1 MTLGEKIRK
10 LRLGKDLTQRQLG
23 AQTGLGNNISGY
35 EKGHLRPSV
44 KTLKKLA
51 DALEVH
57 PDELLA
63 TEAEDQASI
72 AQDEELS
79 RLFREVGKLPEG
91 DVQKAKWFLNV
102 LVKQHRLQQMIAS

>member
-1 MTLGEKIRK
+1 MHLGEQIRK
-10 LRLGKDLTQRQLG
+10 LRLSKDWTQRELG
-23 AQTGLGNNISGY
+23 TKTGLGNNISSY
-35 EKGHLRPSV
+35 ENGRLKPSI

-57 PDELLA
+57 PDELLSA
-63 TEAEDQASI
+63 GAESRPGI
-72 AQDEELS
+72 QDDELS
-79 RLFREVGKLPEG
+79 QLFREVGRLPES

>member
-10 LRLGKDLTQRQLG
+10 LRLGKDWTQRELG
-23 AQTGLGNNISGY
+23 AKTGLGNNISSY
-35 EKGHLRPSV
+35 ENGHLRPSV

-63 TEAEDQASI
+63 SDAEGQPSI
-72 AQDEELS
+72 TQDEELS
-79 RLFREVGKLPEG
+79 RLFREVGRLPEG
-91 DVQKAKWFLNV
+91 DIQKAKWFLNV